1 VVSIKYITTTLHQ
14 AIDAYSL
21 RLKNTGKTDE
31 DGNLVARVNKCRD
44 RLRYLKQAHKDLPL
58 WRLDL
63 TQLSE
68 NHCSLEKPS
77 QNAEGQMLCESAVQ
91 EALRGYEGTARSFS
105 SDAGCTEGSE
115 LVSVSGFK
123 SY

>member
-68 NHCSLEKPS
+68 IIAHWRNRPRTQKGKCYANLPFRKLFEATKELHGHFRPMLDALKAPS
-77 QNAEGQMLCESAVQ
+77 
-91 EALRGYEGTARSFS
+91 
-105 SDAGCTEGSE
+105 
-115 LVSVSGFK
+115 
-123 SY
+123 